1 MATATY
7 VLRTAESET
16 AVTYRYGTSREDQ
29 PHELTIDKASGR
41 TTGST
46 DRAGW
51 VGGWIRRQH
60 ARTGTWVER
69 ASIAT

>member
-1 MATATY
+1 MATATF

-29 PHELTIDKASGR
+29 PHELTIYEATGR

-46 DRAGW
+46 CRSRSPG
-51 VGGWIRRQH
+51 
-60 ARTGTWVER
+60 TG
-69 ASIAT
+69 